1 MDPMAEKY
9 YNISPYAYCA
19 GDPMNYTDENGD
31 SVRMVFN
38 KDEMKLYILDMD
50 NYNRKQELN
59 YVSYEDYKPGKN
71 NQVLVIPFVFSG
83 GEVGEDGSVSI
94 NPDRKNFEKE
104 LPNGV
109 YDILDNSS
117 DDNLNHST
125 WYRLD
130 KIDNSRYNDKD
141 DTSGRSGFR
150 LHLGTVSYGCVT
162 INKDQNNSNK
172 MWSVLSGIMGRTSST
187 RVKEKRGRQWLNPLS
202 QRTWYGKMVVI
213 GGK

>member
-1 MDPMAEKY
+1 MLQFRQLEKLH
-9 YNISPYAYCA
+9 N
-19 GDPMNYTDENGD
+19 
-31 SVRMVFN
+31 VR
-38 KDEMKLYILDMD
+38 KSCRPECI
-50 NYNRKQELN
+50 
-59 YVSYEDYKPGKN
+59 
-71 NQVLVIPFVFSG
+71 
-83 GEVGEDGSVSI
+83 
-94 NPDRKNFEKE
+94 
-104 LPNGV
+104 
-109 YDILDNSS
+109 
-117 DDNLNHST
+117 
-125 WYRLD
+125 